1 MPRVFDSLFDDI
13 EHKFELS
20 LSSHV
25 RNVLIRHLE
34 LVVEKNKMLNL
45 TRITD
50 MSEAMVLHVE
60 DSLSAFHEL
69 ASAPEGRYCDIG
81 TGAGFPGVPLAVV
94 SERPTLLDDSSKKKA
109 QSVREFVRELNLDSY
124 VSVSD
129 LRAEDL
135 AREQAEIFSAITMR
149 AVAQLPSL
157 IELACPLL
165 SVGGLFIALKANP
178 TQQEII
184 SGNSVAEKVGMR
196 LRSSRKVILGNDEY
210 QRLILTYEKIDHA
223 PSFLPRRNGL
233 AQKRPLA

>member
-124 VSVSD
+124 VSVSN

-135 AREQAEIFSAITMR
+135 AREQVEIFSAITMR

-165 SVGGLFIALKANP
+165 SVGGLFIAL
-178 TQQEII
+178 
-184 SGNSVAEKVGMR
+184 AEKVGMR